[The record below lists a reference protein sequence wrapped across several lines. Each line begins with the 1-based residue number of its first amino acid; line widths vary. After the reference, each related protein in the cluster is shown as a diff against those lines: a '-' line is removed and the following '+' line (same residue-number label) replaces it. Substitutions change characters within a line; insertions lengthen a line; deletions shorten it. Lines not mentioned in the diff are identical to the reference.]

1 MMGVFRVWFSLA
13 IVQADFQYLRCLNAK
28 EIRDA
33 RCLFAK
39 ITAETFGPTSGSGAA
54 AEPLPYFESGYL
66 SYLSYS
72 VMLLEE
78 NCALLVDLSGA
89 AKH

>member
-1 MMGVFRVWFSLA
+1 MWFSLA
-13 IVQADFQYLRCLNAK
+13 IVQADFQYLRYLNVK

-54 AEPLPYFESGYL
+54 AEPLPYFESVT
-66 SYLSYS
+66 S
-72 VMLLEE
+72 VTSVISVIFCHAVGGKL
-78 NCALLVDLSGA
+78 CVVG
-89 AKH
+89 